1 MLDAFNEGWSEFEGD
16 TRKGIHLEPDEEQIV
31 NLEDLNGRLAQLVHG
46 REIFRAKLTSLLA
59 IRARTP

>member
-46 REIFRAKLTSLLA
+46 REIFRANLLHY
-59 IRARTP
+59 